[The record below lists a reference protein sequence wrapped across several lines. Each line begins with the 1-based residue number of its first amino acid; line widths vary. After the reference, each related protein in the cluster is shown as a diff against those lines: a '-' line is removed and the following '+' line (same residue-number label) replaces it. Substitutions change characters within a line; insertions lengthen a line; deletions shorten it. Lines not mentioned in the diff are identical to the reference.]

1 MTKARFYIK
10 DKVQEV
16 GYRVHIMQKIL
27 NSDLSGTVIN
37 LADGRVEVR
46 LEGEKERIEE
56 FYEDLKSGNNKPEH
70 AEKPELYDLEFN
82 AELMVP
88 DSMRSSQALILEQLG
103 KGIVYIAGMSER
115 IDGMSERV
123 GGMSER
129 VGGMSERVGGMSER
143 IDGMSNR
150 IDGMSERIDG
160 MSERIDGMSERIDGM
175 SERIDGMNENITG
188 MRVEMRDGFKSL
200 PKEIA
205 KELKDLLFIRR

>member
-16 GYRVHIMQKIL
+16 GYSVHIMQKIL
-27 NSDLSGTVIN
+27 NSDLKGTVIN

-56 FYEDLKSGNNKPEH
+56 FYEGLKSGRNKPEL

-103 KGIVYIAGMSER
+103 TGIVYIAGMS
-115 IDGMSERV
+115 D
-123 GGMSER
+123 
-129 VGGMSERVGGMSER
+129 
-143 IDGMSNR
+143 
-150 IDGMSERIDG
+150 
-160 MSERIDGMSERIDGM
+160 
-175 SERIDGMNENITG
+175 RIDGMNENITG

-205 KELKDLLFIRR
+205 KELRDLLVGREGGR